1 MGVALM
7 GAEFWVERH
16 QFSGACW
23 GAKLREFS
31 SLRYRLGVTRRI
43 RVLMFPMRESSMSVE
58 RPHVMRIVSALE
70 QQVESGNLSVLNRQ
84 KLQQQIASLRLK
96 YAIYFD

>member
-1 MGVALM
+1 MFHGGL
-7 GAEFWVERH
+7 GADSEIDELVEF
-16 QFSGACW
+16 G
-23 GAKLREFS
+23 
-31 SLRYRLGVTRRI
+31 SLRYRMGVAHRI
-43 RVLMFPMRESSMSVE
+43 RVLMFPIRENSMSVE

>member
-1 MGVALM
+1 
-7 GAEFWVERH
+7 
-16 QFSGACW
+16 
-23 GAKLREFS
+23 
-31 SLRYRLGVTRRI
+31 
-43 RVLMFPMRESSMSVE
+43 MSVE
-58 RPHVMRIVSALE
+58 RPHLMRIVSALE